1 MLNKIDRVLDIAETI
16 ICGIICVAMLVVTC
30 MIVIWRY
37 ILVSS
42 LPWGEEAARY
52 LMCWFVFWGCAMAA
66 KHENHLGVEAF
77 VTMLPRAAKC
87 VAIKIMYAITVVIF
101 AVLFVLSCKM
111 FAHYQ
116 SMGQVST
123 IMRIPMCIVY
133 SCVPCGLFISAWHY
147 LVHFIQHLHDKPEP
161 SEEVEK
167 A

>member
-1 MLNKIDRVLDIAETI
+1 MWHHLRCNAGCDLHDCHLALYPCISAPLGRRGRTLSDVL
-16 ICGIICVAMLVVTC
+16 V
-30 MIVIWRY
+30 R
-37 ILVSS
+37 ILG
-42 LPWGEEAARY
+42 L
-52 LMCWFVFWGCAMAA
+52 CN
-66 KHENHLGVEAF
+66 ENHLGVEAF